1 MEHPLPRTRGLCPSR
16 ALHGAHR
23 ALVVY
28 ITHMVLPH
36 QGQASPWRA
45 GKPGLGWFC
54 LDQLCPVPCLGVM
67 VSVHYTV
74 SVPAPRT

>member
-1 MEHPLPRTRGLCPSR
+1 MEHPLPRIQDLCPSH

-28 ITHMVLPH
+28 ITHVVVPQQRQTLSLPDSGG
-36 QGQASPWRA
+36 QGSPD
-45 GKPGLGWFC
+45 LGWFC
-54 LDQLCPVPCLGVM
+54 LEQPCLGLM